1 MVEDLKRSLLI
12 NSPAL
17 LDHLVQSSP
26 LTELINKI
34 AIIPCLQQLVEAY
47 NIGTRLE
54 PVVNCQLVIDIFFD
68 FCILS
73 KHLVA
78 DNLNSKESSFLE
90 VLGLED
96 FAVRASAK

>member
-1 MVEDLKRSLLI
+1 MIEDLKRSFLI

-26 LTELINKI
+26 LAELINKI
-34 AIIPCLQQLVEAY
+34 AIIPGLQQLVEAY
-47 NIGTRLE
+47 DVGAGLE
-54 PVVNCQLVIDIFFD
+54 PVVNCQLVIDVFFD
-68 FCILS
+68 FCILR

-78 DNLNSKESSFLE
+78 DNLDSEESSFLE

-96 FAVRASAK
+96 LAVRASA